1 MSESARCPRSSI
13 KVSRELQ
20 RDFDTNARADL
31 TVSGVDDL
39 FASMTAQLALRRRQ
53 ITMETL
59 RKQRESIY
67 LDPAAS
73 SKGKPGSGREGG
85 SGGCC

>member
-1 MSESARCPRSSI
+1 MVAIRML
-13 KVSRELQ
+13 EL
-20 RDFDTNARADL
+20 TTSVA
-31 TVSGVDDL
+31 GVDDL

-67 LDPAAS
+67 LDPGANG
-73 SKGKPGSGREGG
+73 KGSTGSGRAGG
-85 SGGCC
+85 TGGCC

>member
-1 MSESARCPRSSI
+1 MVAIRML
-13 KVSRELQ
+13 EL
-20 RDFDTNARADL
+20 TTSVA
-31 TVSGVDDL
+31 GVDDL

-67 LDPAAS
+67 LDPGANA
-73 SKGKPGSGREGG
+73 KGSAGSGRAGG
-85 SGGCC
+85 TGGCC